1 MPFGEGPRICLGMRF
16 AKMQVLSG
24 LITVLKKYRLELAPG
39 MKREV
44 KLEPK
49 SFVTH
54 PIGGI
59 QLRFIE
65 REGWKDR
72 MFRSSKSKVPS

>member
-1 MPFGEGPRICLGMRF
+1 MRF

-54 PIGGI
+54 PVGGI
-59 QLRFIE
+59 RIKFIE
-65 REGWKDR
+65 REGWEDR
-72 MFRSSKSKVPS
+72 MFRSVKTKTPF